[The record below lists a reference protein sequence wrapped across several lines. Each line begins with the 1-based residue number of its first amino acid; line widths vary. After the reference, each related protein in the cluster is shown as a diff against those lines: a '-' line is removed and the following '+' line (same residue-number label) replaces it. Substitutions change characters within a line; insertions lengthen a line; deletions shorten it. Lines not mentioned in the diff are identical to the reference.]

1 MIWFCFRLVWHL
13 GMDPRS
19 PKIEARIW
27 GCFAKCCWAF
37 EKIEISFISGIPW
50 HYLKIT
56 SGFVFDFKMTLKN
69 SFLCITFLKDTGRS
83 FESWERMIAQT
94 PKSRGKFSYC
104 HPGQSG
110 IWEARIIE
118 LRMNETLKNIR
129 WNCGSSVSEKRLCVV
144 KPSDPSVSTLSH
156 HTIFK
161 IRAGFQ
167 KGLGGDGGC
176 KSSERGVWHRGAGC
190 TFPSLTCRDKPQE
203 RRSSIYWAPAAA
215 LAQDRS
221 RDN

>member
-1 MIWFCFRLVWHL
+1 
-13 GMDPRS
+13 
-19 PKIEARIW
+19 
-27 GCFAKCCWAF
+27 
-37 EKIEISFISGIPW
+37 
-50 HYLKIT
+50 
-56 SGFVFDFKMTLKN
+56 MTLKN

-94 PKSRGKFSYC
+94 PKSHGKFSYC

-190 TFPSLTCRDKPQE
+190 TFPRLTCSPAP
-203 RRSSIYWAPAAA
+203 RREGAAFIEHRPLPWHRIEA
-215 LAQDRS
+215 AIINTCSHRTCAVAGRTHRQL
-221 RDN
+221 